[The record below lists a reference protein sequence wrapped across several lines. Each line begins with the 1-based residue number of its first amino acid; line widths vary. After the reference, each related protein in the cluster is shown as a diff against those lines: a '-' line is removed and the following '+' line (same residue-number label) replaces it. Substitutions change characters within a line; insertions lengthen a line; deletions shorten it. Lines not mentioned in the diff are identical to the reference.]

1 MDASAFFNSPRH
13 SDVSIVLVVDDE
25 PSPDGP
31 APKRQRTE
39 QNAAVQE
46 GGEPAQQPT
55 VIQQQAQQQH
65 QQSLRL
71 HGHNV
76 ILSASSSVISARI
89 ANWSDGD
96 GNELVLHVPS
106 LEVGELLI
114 RCMYQ
119 AQPQLQQCSQALLLQ
134 LVTLADS
141 LDAPQG
147 GRGSQPAAAAAYS
160 RPLGSAAVA
169 DCTAD
174 LQPAPCLP

>member
-55 VIQQQAQQQH
+55 VMQQQAQQQH

-96 GNELVLHVPS
+96 GNELVLHVRTNLACAQHAVGHVTASQQSLVLIPS
-106 LEVGELLI
+106 AGGHVVGAPDTGSVVCLAAT
-114 RCMYQ
+114 Q
-119 AQPQLQQCSQALLLQ
+119 NSDSCS
-134 LVTLADS
+134 
-141 LDAPQG
+141 
-147 GRGSQPAAAAAYS
+147 
-160 RPLGSAAVA
+160 
-169 DCTAD
+169 
-174 LQPAPCLP
+174 